1 MAKTPEERIGVVEA
15 EVGNLKI
22 ADTDLKT
29 VDNEQWIAINDIRNF
44 MHKLVPMWVTFVLT
58 AAGFIT
64 GSALT
69 FAGMLI
75 KVVGK

>member
-15 EVGNLKI
+15 EIGNLKI

-29 VDNEQWIAINDIRNF
+29 VDNEQWTAINDIRNF

-75 KVVGK
+75 KVLGK